1 MAITHH
7 SFLSCQTLAEPEP
20 EGRLTGRVALI
31 TGASRG
37 IGAALA
43 RRFAA
48 EGAQVILTARTQA
61 GLEEVDDAITAASGG
76 AHSATLVPLDLRDG
90 EDIERLAQAIAARF
104 GRLDILVGNAG
115 ILGEMTPVSNI
126 DPEKWTEVLDVNLT
140 ANWRLIRALEPLLLK
155 SDAGRAIFLTSG
167 VSGGRAYWG
176 AYAVS
181 KAAVEALARTWAQE
195 MENTTLRINVVNPG
209 AIRTGMRAEAYPG
222 EDPMTLP
229 SPDDITEIFVTLAAT
244 DCDRNGDVL
253 NVRQS

>member
-1 MAITHH
+1 MAITRR
-7 SFLSCQTLAEPEP
+7 SFPSCPILVDPASKGLLA
-20 EGRLTGRVALI
+20 GRVALI
-31 TGASRG
+31 TGASKG

-48 EGAQVILTARTQA
+48 EGAHVILTARSQA
-61 GLEEVDDAITAASGG
+61 GLEEVDDAIKAASSD
-76 AHSATLVPLDLRDG
+76 ARSATLVPLDLRNN
-90 EDIERLAQAIAARF
+90 EDIERLAQAIGSRF

-115 ILGEMTPVSNI
+115 VLGEMTPVSNI
-126 DPEKWTEVLDVNLT
+126 DPEKWIEVLDVNLN
-140 ANWRLIRALEPLLLK
+140 ANYRLIRSLEPLLLK

-181 KAAVEALARTWAQE
+181 KAAIEALARTWAQE
-195 MENTTLRINVVNPG
+195 MEKTTLRINVVNPG
-209 AIRTGMRAEAYPG
+209 ATRTGMRAEAYPG

-229 SPDDITEIFVTLAAT
+229 SPDDITDIFVDLAAA

-253 NVRQS
+253 NVH